1 MFKRIYGLYDPWY
14 RIYESIMHLWSCFAH
29 WRVDVLKAVKLQL
42 RRLIWLWICLVACK
56 YNISARGTWHVGCTL
71 LWKLNE
77 LHLSWKWNELYRITK
92 ELLDCC
98 IHTHIYVC
106 ISVCIYVIV
115 LTVYDLTKMPLSLL
129 SNSCVCNFPLPKIVI
144 VSIYVSEIAFAL
156 FQINSHSL
164 HLPYLHS
171 SKEYCFCLF
180 AFCPLASSKAW
191 TRPKQG
197 HVTCPTRVRHRHVP
211 DTCRTRFVRVRHQS
225 TVWLLRHSQT
235 VSQTQRN
242 RVLNGL
248 WVYWVGLEV
257 IV

>member
-42 RRLIWLWICLVACK
+42 RRLIWLWICLAACK

-106 ISVCIYVIV
+106 IYVCIYVIV

-129 SNSCVCNFPLPKIVI
+129 SNSYVCNFPLPKIVI

-180 AFCPLASSKAW
+180 AFCPLAFSKAW

-197 HVTCPTRVRHRHVP
+197 HVRVGHVSDTDTCPTRVEHVLTVS
-211 DTCRTRFVRVRHQS
+211 DTSQQFDS
-225 TVWLLRHSQT
+225 SDTVKPCLRHSET
-235 VSQTQRN
+235 VSWMGCGFIGS
-242 RVLNGL
+242 V
-248 WVYWVGLEV
+248 WE
-257 IV
+257 